1 MIATTNIYNRYQ
13 TVIPKEIR
21 NKINIDKEQLI
32 VWDINEKGKVELT
45 FRKKLTTKDMIG
57 RYTTK
62 KKINSTEKLKK
73 IERGDI

>member
-1 MIATTNIYNRYQ
+1 MIARTNIYNRFQ

-21 NKINIDKEQLI
+21 NKIGINKEHIIEWNIND
-32 VWDINEKGKVELT
+32 NGKVELT

-62 KKINSTEKLKK
+62 KSINATEELKK
-73 IERGDI
+73 IERGEH

>member
-1 MIATTNIYNRYQ
+1 MIAETNIYDRYQ

-21 NKINIDKEQLI
+21 KKLNLDKDQVI
-32 VWDINEKGKVELT
+32 GWDINDKGKVELT

-62 KKINSTEKLKK
+62 KPFNATKELKK
-73 IERGDI
+73 TERGE

>member
-1 MIATTNIYNRYQ
+1 MIAKTSIYNRYQ

-21 NKINIDKEQLI
+21 NKLNLDKEQI
-32 VWDINEKGKVELT
+32 IEWDINDDGKVELT

-62 KKINSTEKLKK
+62 EPFNATEKLKK
-73 IERGDI
+73 IERGEH

>member
-1 MIATTNIYNRYQ
+1 MIAKTNIYNRYQ

-21 NKINIDKEQLI
+21 KKINIDKEQI
-32 VWDINEKGKVELT
+32 IEWDINDKGKVELT

-62 KKINSTEKLKK
+62 KPINATNELKK
-73 IERGDI
+73 MERGEY